1 MDFLEKDLED
11 IIWNASQTDIGRE
24 ELKKRGLEIHGKMY
38 RQVNLGDYGRC
49 DLLTISIDD
58 KNVCVHIYEL
68 KKDELSTSTLIQV
81 LKYKRAILDILL
93 GKLHNH
99 QVSIKC
105 TIIGRSTNACLER
118 VLSAIEV
125 DSLIYRYDVN
135 GLFFDG
141 GWKYIDSLFVG
152 YTPLFSREDY
162 KQMLLDYEYS

>member
-1 MDFLEKDLED
+1 MDFIEKDLED

-24 ELKKRGLEIHGKMY
+24 ELKNRGLEIHGKMY

-49 DLLTISIDD
+49 DLLTISIDG

-68 KKDELSTSTLIQV
+68 KKGELSTSTLTQV
-81 LKYKRAILDILL
+81 LKYKRAVLDVLL

-105 TIIGRSTNACLER
+105 TIVGRSTNGCLER
-118 VLSAIEV
+118 ILSSIEV
-125 DSLIYRYDVN
+125 DSLIYRYEVN
-135 GLFFDG
+135 GLFFDE
-141 GWKYIDSLFVG
+141 GWKFRDSLFVG

>member
-11 IIWNASQTDIGRE
+11 IIWKAAQTDVGRE
-24 ELKKRGLEIHGKMY
+24 ELKRRGLEMYGKIY
-38 RQVNLGDYGRC
+38 RQVNLGGYGRC

-68 KKDELSTSTLIQV
+68 KKEELSTSTLEQV
-81 LKYKRAILDILL
+81 LRYKRAVLDILL

-99 QVSIKC
+99 QVSIEC
-105 TIIGRSTNACLER
+105 TIIGRSTNAYLER

-125 DSLIYRYDVN
+125 DSLIYRYDIN
-135 GLFFDG
+135 GLFFDE
-141 GWKYIDSLFVG
+141 GWKFIDGLFVG